1 MAYHSLCAFMLHC
14 CYLSIIY
21 SKRTCAYLYNSICYV
36 LGCSMYL
43 QIYIYIHTDIHSLNI
58 MPNPLYLYT
67 YLQGSV
73 YIHCFITTYITCILY
88 TPSIHPTYTAY
99 TCFIAYLFTTH
110 CIACLYTIWVYTPC
124 KLPRVPILS
133 IPPIYWK
140 STTIYSCANTAHLG
154 LLLLGTLPGHRG
166 REP

>member
-58 MPNPLYLYT
+58 MPNPLYT

-73 YIHCFITTYITCILY
+73 YIHCFITTYTTCILY

-124 KLPRVPILS
+124 VSSLGYL
-133 IPPIYWK
+133 
-140 STTIYSCANTAHLG
+140 YSQYPLYTGNQPLFTAAQ
-154 LLLLGTLPGHRG
+154 TLPI
-166 REP
+166 